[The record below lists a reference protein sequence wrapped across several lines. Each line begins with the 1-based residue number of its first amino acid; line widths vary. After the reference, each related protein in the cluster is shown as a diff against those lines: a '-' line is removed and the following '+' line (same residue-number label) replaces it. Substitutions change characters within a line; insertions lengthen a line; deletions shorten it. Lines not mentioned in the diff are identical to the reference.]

1 MAGLNER
8 SERRALQK
16 LIERGSM
23 TLREIKESV
32 EIDQFDLPFAQ
43 AWVESALQRG
53 FIAKTGG
60 SNASTRY
67 NIMAAGRNAAR
78 VTTGRFTVSEKAR
91 GGAPS
96 RRY

>member
-1 MAGLNER
+1 
-8 SERRALQK
+8 
-16 LIERGSM
+16 M
-23 TLREIKESV
+23 TPYEITESV

-78 VTTGRFTVSEKAR
+78 VTTGRFAVSEKAHD
-91 GGAPS
+91 GAPS
-96 RRY
+96 RR

>member
-1 MAGLNER
+1 
-8 SERRALQK
+8 
-16 LIERGSM
+16 M